1 MENVIHLPNRCTSSG
16 FLIFINV
23 KKFTMSI
30 EYDITQKVLRLL
42 LKETKEE
49 IHKKIGISR
58 PTLDARLK
66 FNNWKK
72 SEITLIKTL

>member
-1 MENVIHLPNRCTSSG
+1 MNAEYSAILSKK
-16 FLIFINV
+16 INQQNIN
-23 KKFTMSI
+23 TMSK
-30 EYDITQKVLRLL
+30 EYDTTQRVLRLL

-49 IHKKIGISR
+49 VAKEIGISR

-66 FNNWKK
+66 FHSWKK

>member
-1 MENVIHLPNRCTSSG
+1 
-16 FLIFINV
+16 
-23 KKFTMSI
+23 MSK
-30 EYDITQKVLRLL
+30 EYDTTQRVLQLL
-42 LKETKEE
+42 LKETKED

-66 FNNWKK
+66 FHSWKK

>member
-1 MENVIHLPNRCTSSG
+1 MESVIYLPNRFKSSG

-66 FNNWKK
+66 FHSWKK